1 MQLSYN
7 LIKNTSAL
15 KSSQKTIATN
25 YISRI
30 EAKDIEKEKLD
41 VEQEIR
47 KSYEVLGSNIIKK
60 AKSEA
65 EDIVMRARVISAEI
79 EKKAYDEGYNQGKSN
94 GFEDG
99 YKEALVKVKSDTN
112 EKVKVRIDEAEEI
125 LKSANKEY
133 LEYLNLKEEEII
145 NLAFKIASIIAKK
158 ELQKDDGI
166 IPLIEDILEESKAE
180 ENIIIRCN
188 TKHVKGIEDKIEYYK
203 KAYAIKGDIFIL
215 EDTLME
221 LGNAIIEK
229 NTGKA
234 VVGLDVALEK
244 LETALFK

>member
-79 EKKAYDEGYNQGKSN
+79 EKKAYEEGYNQGKSN

-145 NLAFKIASIIAKK
+145 NLAFKMASIIAKK

-166 IPLIEDILEESKAE
+166 IPLMEDVLEGARAE

-188 TKHVKGIEDKIEYYK
+188 TKHVKGIEEKIEYYK

>member
-166 IPLIEDILEESKAE
+166 IPLIEDILEESKSE

-188 TKHVKGIEDKIEYYK
+188 TKHLKAIEDKIEYYK

>member
-133 LEYLNLKEEEII
+133 LEYLNIKEEEII

>member
-7 LIKNTSAL
+7 LIKNKSAL

-47 KSYEVLGSNIIKK
+47 KSYEVLGSNIKKK

-188 TKHVKGIEDKIEYYK
+188 TKHLKAIEDKIEYYK